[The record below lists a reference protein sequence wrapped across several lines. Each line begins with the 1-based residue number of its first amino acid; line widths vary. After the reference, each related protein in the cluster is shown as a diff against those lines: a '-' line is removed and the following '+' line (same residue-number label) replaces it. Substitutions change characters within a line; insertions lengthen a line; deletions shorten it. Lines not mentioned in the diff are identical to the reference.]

1 MKKFLT
7 LFITIVLS
15 ISLLTGCSDPI
26 HDDFEHFLNV
36 EMTEVNENYEKLKA
50 EVNTWKD
57 LTDDSALESSLN
69 DVLLPL
75 VDDSLSKL
83 KNINPET
90 EEVQTLKDKYIQVM
104 DAYKDGFKKMLS
116 GLQENDEDIML
127 ERTKS
132 LEKGVELLEE
142 YNTAL
147 ENLADEVGGDIEY

>member
-26 HDDFEHFLNV
+26 YDDFEHFLNV
-36 EMTEVNENYEKLKA
+36 EMTEVNDNYEKLKA
-50 EVNTWKD
+50 EVNTWED

-83 KNINPET
+83 ENINPKT
-90 EEVQTLKDKYIQVM
+90 EDVQAIKDKYIQVM
-104 DAYKDGFKKMLS
+104 DAYKDGFEKMLS
-116 GLQENDEDIML
+116 GLRENDEDIML
-127 ERTKS
+127 EGTKS